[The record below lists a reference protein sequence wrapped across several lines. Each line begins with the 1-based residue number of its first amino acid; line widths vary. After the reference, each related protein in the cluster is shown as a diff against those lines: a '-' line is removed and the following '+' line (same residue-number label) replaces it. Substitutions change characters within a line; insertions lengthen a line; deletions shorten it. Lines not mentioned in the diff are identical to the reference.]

1 MASSVI
7 LGGER
12 RPVGARCFASI
23 AQRRRPPLAPA
34 AGGAALRAACAL
46 TAALLLSGCIT
57 INLPG
62 AIPEPLV
69 EEVVYGESG
78 PKILLVQIEGVLRES
93 PEETSLLGFAEE
105 SMLARLRE
113 ELDRARDDD
122 RIRALL
128 LRINSPGGTVTASD
142 ILHDEIRRFKRE
154 RGIPVVAQLMGVA
167 ASGGYYVALA
177 ADEIVA
183 HPTTVTGSIGVIWT
197 NVSFAGLMEKVGIED
212 QTITTGPFKDAGSM
226 LRRMTPD
233 EHAQLQSVLNDMFA
247 RFVDVVRRG
256 RPALPLARI
265 DALADGR
272 IYSAPQALENG
283 LIDRIG
289 NIRDAVTRA
298 EARAGLEESRVV
310 TYHRPTEYRE
320 NLYTR
325 AVPDSFE
332 LRLPAPWPGI
342 QGPAF
347 LYLWA
352 PGLR

>member
-1 MASSVI
+1 VI
-7 LGGER
+7 CNGR
-12 RPVGARCFASI
+12 RLAR
-23 AQRRRPPLAPA
+23 
-34 AGGAALRAACAL
+34 RAACGLA
-46 TAALLLSGCIT
+46 AALMLGGCIT

-62 AIPEPLV
+62 AVPEPLV
-69 EEVVYGESG
+69 EQVVYGDSG
-78 PKILLVQIEGVLRES
+78 PKILLVQIEGVLKEA
-93 PEETSLLGFAEE
+93 PEATSILGFAEE

-113 ELDRARDDD
+113 ELDRARDDE
-122 RIRALL
+122 RIRALI

-142 ILHDEIRRFKRE
+142 ILYDEIRRFKKE
-154 RGIPVVAQLMGVA
+154 RNIPVVAQLMGIA

-197 NVSFAGLMEKVGIED
+197 NVNFAGLMEKVGIED

-226 LRRMTPD
+226 LRRMTP
-233 EHAQLQSVLNDMFA
+233 EEQAQLLSVLDDMFA
-247 RFVDVVRRG
+247 RFKQVVREG
-256 RPALPLARI
+256 RPQLGPGQI
-265 DALADGR
+265 DTLADGR
-272 IYSAPQALENG
+272 IYSATQALENG
-283 LIDRIG
+283 LIDRVG
-289 NIRDAVTRA
+289 NLQETVARA
-298 EARAGLEESRVV
+298 EARAGIEESRVV

-325 AVPDSFE
+325 AVPNSLE
-332 LRLPAPWPGI
+332 LRLPTPWPGI

>member
-1 MASSVI
+1 VI
-7 LGGER
+7 RDGR
-12 RPVGARCFASI
+12 R
-23 AQRRRPPLAPA
+23 LA
-34 AGGAALRAACAL
+34 GRAACGLA
-46 TAALLLSGCIT
+46 AALMLSGCIT

-69 EEVVYGESG
+69 EQVVYGDSG
-78 PKILLVQIEGVLRES
+78 PKILLVQIEGVLREA
-93 PEETSLLGFAEE
+93 PETTSILGFAEE

-113 ELDRARDDD
+113 ELDRARDDE

-128 LRINSPGGTVTASD
+128 VRINSPGGTVTASD
-142 ILHDEIRRFKRE
+142 ILYDEIRRFKEE
-154 RGIPVVAQLMGVA
+154 RNIPVVAQLMGVA

-197 NVSFAGLMEKVGIED
+197 NVNFAGLMEKVGIED

-233 EHAQLQSVLNDMFA
+233 EHVQLLSVLNDMFA
-247 RFVDVVRRG
+247 RFKQVVRKG
-256 RPALPLARI
+256 RPELGPGQI

-272 IYSAPQALENG
+272 IYSATQALENG
-283 LIDRIG
+283 LIDRVG
-289 NIRDAVTRA
+289 NLQEAVART
-298 EARAGLEESRVV
+298 EARAGIEESRVV

-325 AVPDSFE
+325 AAPNSLE
-332 LRLPAPWPGI
+332 LRLPTPWPGI

-352 PGLR
+352 PGLH

>member
-1 MASSVI
+1 M
-7 LGGER
+7 
-12 RPVGARCFASI
+12 
-23 AQRRRPPLAPA
+23 
-34 AGGAALRAACAL
+34 
-46 TAALLLSGCIT
+46 LSGCIT

-62 AIPEPLV
+62 AMPEPLL
-69 EEVVYGESG
+69 EQVVYGDSG
-78 PKILLVQIEGVLRES
+78 PKILLVQIEGVLREA
-93 PEETSLLGFAEE
+93 PEATSILGFAEE

-113 ELDRARDDD
+113 ELDRARDDE

-142 ILHDEIRRFKRE
+142 ILYDEIRRFKEE
-154 RGIPVVAQLMGVA
+154 RNIPVVAQLMGVA

-197 NVSFAGLMEKVGIED
+197 NVNFAGLMEKVGIED

-233 EHAQLQSVLNDMFA
+233 EHTQLLSVLNDMFA
-247 RFVDVVRRG
+247 RFKQVVRNG
-256 RPALPLARI
+256 RPELDPGQI

-272 IYSAPQALENG
+272 IYSATQALKNG
-283 LIDRIG
+283 LIDRVG
-289 NIRDAVTRA
+289 NLQEAVARA
-298 EARAGLEESRVV
+298 EARAGIDESRVV

-325 AVPDSFE
+325 TVPSSLE
-332 LRLPAPWPGI
+332 LRLPTPWPGI

>member
-1 MASSVI
+1 VI
-7 LGGER
+7 RDGR
-12 RPVGARCFASI
+12 R
-23 AQRRRPPLAPA
+23 LA
-34 AGGAALRAACAL
+34 GRAACGLA
-46 TAALLLSGCIT
+46 AALMLGGCIT

-62 AIPEPLV
+62 AVPEPLV
-69 EEVVYGESG
+69 EQVVYGDSG
-78 PKILLVQIEGVLRES
+78 PKILLVQIEGVLREA
-93 PEETSLLGFAEE
+93 PEATSILGFAEE

-113 ELDRARDDD
+113 ELDRARDDE
-122 RIRALL
+122 RIRALI

-142 ILHDEIRRFKRE
+142 ILYDEIRRFKEE
-154 RGIPVVAQLMGVA
+154 RNIPVVAQLMGVA

-197 NVSFAGLMEKVGIED
+197 NVNFAGLMEKVGIED

-233 EHAQLQSVLNDMFA
+233 EQAQLLSVLNDMFA
-247 RFVDVVRRG
+247 RFKQVVRKG
-256 RPALPLARI
+256 RPELGPGQI

-272 IYSAPQALENG
+272 IYSATQALENG
-283 LIDRIG
+283 LIDRVG
-289 NIRDAVTRA
+289 NLQEAVARA
-298 EARAGLEESRVV
+298 EARAGIEESRVV

-325 AVPDSFE
+325 AVPNSLE
-332 LRLPAPWPGI
+332 LRLPTPWPGI